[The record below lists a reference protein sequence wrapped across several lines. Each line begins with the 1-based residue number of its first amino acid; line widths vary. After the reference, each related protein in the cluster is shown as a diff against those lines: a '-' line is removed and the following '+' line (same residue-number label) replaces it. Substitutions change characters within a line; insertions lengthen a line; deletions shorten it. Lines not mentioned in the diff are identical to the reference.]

1 MYHTSDIFMLFQPDW
16 FKAAT
21 CSSWNTSF
29 WVLLN
34 TALPSLVFNTVATC
48 GRTHSRQAGAKFS
61 GFLHNTVLIGA
72 FDVMSTQP
80 LLTSHFS
87 CCFYANMWIFEV
99 IFSITH
105 GSYTDLFYSMVRT
118 RMHLGSSFLA
128 NARAFLHSSR
138 VSLQHR
144 VHFPSNGPTSPI
156 PH

>member
-1 MYHTSDIFMLFQPDW
+1 MYHTSDILMLFSLTDS
-16 FKAAT
+16 KLLHV
-21 CSSWNTSF
+21 
-29 WVLLN
+29 VLGIHHSEFCWTQLC
-34 TALPSLVFNTVATC
+34 LHLYLILWPR